1 MENGIGDIFS
11 SDDYNQA
18 NFTLRKKSGVIYTVS
33 LAKKVLKDYN
43 NNVYSYIIE
52 NEGLKIGYI
61 KIPSFYATMENGK
74 SNVSED
80 VVIELYKLKED
91 KIDGLIIDLQNN
103 GGGSMHEVVNMAG
116 LFIDAGPLAI
126 LDNKEGKKETIKDP
140 NRGTIYTGPMV
151 VLINGFSASASEFF
165 SNVMQDYNRAVVVGN
180 QTYGK
185 ASMQQIFPLDNRK
198 DAEEFV
204 KITTEKFYR
213 ITGTSNQTN
222 GMMPDVVIETL
233 FDKQI
238 PREKSNKT
246 ALKTDIIACNLR
258 FDLIQNPKRDFAIES
273 SKKRVLENLN
283 VKAISDLNIEI
294 NKLYDNDLP
303 DVILDFN
310 SVFSSVSK
318 MNSIWKNTEN
328 LLKKE
333 FPITISRN
341 SVDVEYQQFDE
352 FLLKSN
358 DDKIKAIKCNLH
370 IIEAVNIINDLKN

>member
-1 MENGIGDIFS
+1 
-11 SDDYNQA
+11 
-18 NFTLRKKSGVIYTVS
+18 
-33 LAKKVLKDYN
+33 
-43 NNVYSYIIE
+43 
-52 NEGLKIGYI
+52 
-61 KIPSFYATMENGK
+61 
-74 SNVSED
+74 
-80 VVIELYKLKED
+80 
-91 KIDGLIIDLQNN
+91 
-103 GGGSMHEVVNMAG
+103 
-116 LFIDAGPLAI
+116 
-126 LDNKEGKKETIKDP
+126 
-140 NRGTIYTGPMV
+140 
-151 VLINGFSASASEFF
+151 
-165 SNVMQDYNRAVVVGN
+165 
-180 QTYGK
+180 
-185 ASMQQIFPLDNRK
+185 
-198 DAEEFV
+198 
-204 KITTEKFYR
+204 
-213 ITGTSNQTN
+213 
-222 GMMPDVVIETL
+222 MMPDVVIETL